1 MAKCRRIER
10 QSEMTMDEV
19 LTYLLEIRDGGF
31 DMTQKVSLII
41 HLSDADFKLRKGK
54 DYGKPG

>member
-1 MAKCRRIER
+1 
-10 QSEMTMDEV
+10 MDEV